1 MPYSERTFLL
11 LGIGITLIGVG
22 WWVIT
27 HVSFEEETRLAP
39 AVRQAPALGAE
50 SAVPEGSTDVPEG
63 DAAPPAE
70 EVNAAAEP
78 APPSAPESAAE
89 PEAPSEPIH
98 APSVDAPSVDVPP
111 QDFPLEPEDG
121 AVTDEAAEGQSY
133 PLPESSVT
141 PPDAGRDLPIQ
152 MVPLR
157 TAPAGASPEASSE
170 GEALP
175 EE

>member
-22 WWVIT
+22 WWVLT

-39 AVRQAPALGAE
+39 AVQQAPEVGVE
-50 SAVPEGSTDVPEG
+50 SGIPEGNTEVPEG
-63 DAAPPAE
+63 DAVPAPEEVSTPAESALPTPPDAPVAAPEPEVPSEPVDTPNIDAPPP
-70 EVNAAAEP
+70 VL
-78 APPSAPESAAE
+78 SSE
-89 PEAPSEPIH
+89 PEAS
-98 APSVDAPSVDVPP
+98 
-111 QDFPLEPEDG
+111 
-121 AVTDEAAEGQSY
+121 AVNNDAAEGQSY

-170 GEALP
+170 GETLP